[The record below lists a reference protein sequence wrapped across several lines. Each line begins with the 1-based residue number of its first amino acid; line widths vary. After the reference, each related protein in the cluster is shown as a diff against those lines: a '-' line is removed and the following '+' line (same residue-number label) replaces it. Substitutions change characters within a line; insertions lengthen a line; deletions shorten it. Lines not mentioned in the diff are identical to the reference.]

1 MTDHLTAEAALILK
15 NALTCSADE
24 LFRQIQDA
32 TGDTL
37 KVALKNPACS
47 ENHLLTLLKRRDLQ
61 EDLLKAIGKHPIALE
76 NHQVHVAIAHHPA
89 TPAQQLAGLLKQL
102 YLFELASLCTL
113 PGATA
118 DMKMAAER
126 TIILRLPGTPLGNK
140 ITLARRAT
148 AQVLEALVKE
158 GDPQIIGVC
167 LDNPHLKESSLY
179 QLIKSSRTSPETLSL
194 IARHPRWQGRPNLKL
209 AILSNSR
216 TPTIWFTHFLPSLTT
231 AELKRLSTTGITA
244 VQQKEIRCELKRRGV

>member
-1 MTDHLTAEAALILK
+1 MTDHLTAEDAVILK
-15 NALTCSADE
+15 HALTCSAEE
-24 LFRQIQDA
+24 LFRQLQDA

-47 ENHLLTLLKRRDLQ
+47 ANHLLALLKRRDLQ
-61 EDLLKAIGKHPIALE
+61 EDQLKAIGKHPIAVE
-76 NHQVHVAIAHHPA
+76 NHQVKVAITHHPA
-89 TPAQQLAGLLKQL
+89 TPAPQLAGLLKQL
-102 YLFELASLCTL
+102 YLFELTSLCTL

-158 GDPQIIGVC
+158 GDPQILGIC
-167 LDNPHLKESSLY
+167 LDNPHLKESSLF

-209 AILSNSR
+209 AILGNSR
-216 TPTIWFTHFLPSLTT
+216 TPAIWFMQFLPSLTT
-231 AELKRLSTTGITA
+231 AELKRLAATSLNAG
-244 VQQKEIRCELKRRGV
+244 QQKEIRCELKRRGV